1 MPVHSLVGRLLP
13 NTMTIPSTTLCL
25 VRHGETA
32 WNREERI
39 QGNTDIPL
47 NDAGRKQAHGTAA
60 ALSREH
66 WDILVASPLS
76 RAMETAEIIAA
87 AVGVAEVH
95 PEPDLTERAF
105 GDAEGIRS
113 EDRRTRYPDGNIPGA
128 ESWDRVRGRALQ
140 AIERVRARWSG
151 QRVIVVS
158 HGGTIINL
166 LNLLSGGE
174 YGPRRVRIDNA
185 AMSLIEYD
193 GAWRVMWCNRTGAPA
208 TADPV

>member
-1 MPVHSLVGRLLP
+1 
-13 NTMTIPSTTLCL
+13 MTVPSTILCL
-25 VRHGETA
+25 VRHGETD

-47 NDAGRKQAHGTAA
+47 NDAGRDQARNTAT
-60 ALSREH
+60 ALSLEH

-76 RAMETAEIIAA
+76 RAMETAQIIAA
-87 AVGVAEVH
+87 AVGVTEIH

-105 GDAEGIRS
+105 GEAEGIRS
-113 EDRRTRYPDGNIPGA
+113 EDRRIRYPDGNIPGA

-140 AIERVRARWSG
+140 AIERIRSRWSG
-151 QRVIVVS
+151 RRLVVVS

-166 LNLLSGGE
+166 LDLLSGGE
-174 YGPRRVRIDNA
+174 TSRAGVRLENA

-193 GAWRVMWCNRTGAPA
+193 RVWHVRWINRSL
-208 TADPV
+208 TAAASARANR